1 MFDYEQWIGEQSE
14 EIKAGIEA
22 HYNGLLNTVKA
33 TRQERDELSAELK
46 KLAKNVDANSDA
58 GKQVS
63 ELQARLA
70 ATEKKANFMEQA
82 TLKGVKRPG
91 VVFALANSE
100 NLYNDKGEPDWEKI
114 KESVPELFGTQVA
127 SNDAGSG
134 TNQKPQGDANKSIRD
149 SLQKSGSIK
158 IKT

>member
-63 ELQARLA
+63 ELQAKLA
-70 ATEKKANFMEQA
+70 ATEKKAAFMEQA
-82 TLKGVKRPG
+82 NLKGVKRPG
-91 VVFALANSE
+91 ALFSIANAD
-100 NLYNDKGEPDWEKI
+100 NLFDDKGEPDWKRMQ
-114 KESVPELFGTQVA
+114 ESVPELFGTVV
-127 SNDAGSG
+127 SNNDAGSG
-134 TNQKPQGDANKSIRD
+134 TNQKPQGDSNKTIRD
-149 SLQKSGSIK
+149 TLMKTGKIK